1 MAASV
6 PFAEDDVV
14 NGLAEPSSLPYS
26 TLLTLPPRGIVIV
39 ATFIAVDTQFPG
51 STLYPR
57 ARCRRI
63 GEATPYIENGTQ
75 IRPDQPLG
83 QYQLRAAVSG
93 WNVEVNAYF
102 GTPRPSARLLDAAQ
116 RQLDRLLTRP
126 APTPK
131 RFRRRRNAPRRL
143 RRLARPHVHVH
154 ARVSWAGTA
163 SRPASTAGR
172 SRRGRMARPAFAA
185 IGTSARGAA
194 ASAVENNVAWIS
206 AGRPSAEA
214 SVASGYMSVH
224 LPVPHLGDGR
234 GQPRPLPRVVG
245 EGAYRLA
252 GARGPVGDR
261 LRSAARLRDAAAG
274 ARPRA
279 RDPAKRGDA
288 EVLPDIPAD
297 DDARKG
303 RRDRGQHAV
312 GEAARLRAGAR
323 VGSARLFA
331 AKDCVED

>member
-26 TLLTLPPRGIVIV
+26 TLLTLPPRGHRLV

-51 STLYPR
+51 STLYPGR
-57 ARCRRI
+57 ALPLRI

-116 RQLDRLLTRP
+116 RQLDELLTRP

-131 RFRRRRNAPRRL
+131 RALPTADGTRQDGFAV
-143 RRLARPHVHVH
+143 ARPHVR
-154 ARVSWAGTA
+154 ARPGFLGSGT
-163 SRPASTAGR
+163 
-172 SRRGRMARPAFAA
+172 SRRVHRGTGRGGAGWRRPAFARSA
-185 IGTSARGAA
+185 SARGAA

-214 SVASGYMSVH
+214 SVASRLHEVH

-234 GQPRPLPRVVG
+234 GQPRPLPQVVG
-245 EGAYRLA
+245 EALIA
-252 GARGPVGDR
+252 PRG
-261 LRSAARLRDAAAG
+261 SY
-274 ARPRA
+274 
-279 RDPAKRGDA
+279 
-288 EVLPDIPAD
+288 
-297 DDARKG
+297 G
-303 RRDRGQHAV
+303 R
-312 GEAARLRAGAR
+312 
-323 VGSARLFA
+323 
-331 AKDCVED
+331 